1 MTNQKMQNSPVYK
14 TYLAYATGAATP
26 KKARKFKKL
35 VSPSK
40 KKTLVTVEEEDPE
53 PSNKVKK
60 ALETTKK
67 SKGIDLLSKAALLEE
82 AQGKKVLKRSQWE
95 TTIHQVGGSGD
106 GTGSKPR
113 IPDEPKGDDE
123 DFQDSDDDPQQ
134 ANDERTDYENQE
146 INDYEEESANEFV
159 HTPEDYVP
167 TDDETNDETKDVD
180 KDEYD
185 RIDKELYSDVNVI
198 LTYVEQ
204 DDEGEEDAYMQNVA
218 HVHVEQTQKQTT
230 GIHKESGLEMASIQ
244 GQYVEQATTTTNPP
258 IHNATNEVPSLSSS
272 HSVSSTYT
280 NAFLNLENLRSTK
293 TKVVS
298 MLDINVQHEVPRT
311 SPLLTIPVS
320 IILEHTIFNPSET
333 VITSPA
339 TTITSLLSSLFP
351 SLQQSIPI
359 PTPINTE
366 ATTSTIVVPKSK
378 TFFAIHQRIT
388 NLEKDVKELK
398 SVDNSTTIISAIKSK
413 VLNAVKEYL
422 ESSLDDALYKVI

>member
-1 MTNQKMQNSPVYK
+1 MQNSPVYK

-60 ALETTKK
+60 APETTEK
-67 SKGIDLLSKAALLEE
+67 SKGIDLLSEVALLEE
-82 AQGKKVLKRSQWE
+82 AQVKKVLKRSQWE
-95 TTIHQVGGSGD
+95 TTINQAGGSGD
-106 GTGSKPR
+106 GTGSKPGN
-113 IPDEPKGDDE
+113 PDEPK
-123 DFQDSDDDPQQ
+123 
-134 ANDERTDYENQE
+134 
-146 INDYEEESANEFV
+146 
-159 HTPEDYVP
+159 DYVP